1 MERARGHLAM
11 KALED
16 IAVVVQARLGS
27 QRVPKKMVR
36 DFAGTTLLDIALEKI
51 KSCDS
56 VAPHRVYLAVHEP
69 ELMAIGRRCGITVFE
84 RSARSASSEGEP
96 IAELYEWWDR
106 LPCRYAVLINA
117 CLPFLQ
123 PGTID
128 SFIRRYAATDRDGLF
143 GVIERRN
150 YFWDAAGRMLG
161 HAPADQAVMNTKFV
175 GVTYEAAHALYAGR
189 TDRIGDGIWMGDL
202 RRPGDIELFPISEEE
217 ALDIDHPWQ
226 FEMAE
231 SFYNRRTCRTGEE

>member
-1 MERARGHLAM
+1 M

-27 QRVPKKMVR
+27 QRVPQKMIR
-36 DFAGTTLLDIALEKI
+36 AFAGTTLLEIALDKI
-51 KSCDS
+51 KSCASID
-56 VAPHRVYLAVHEP
+56 ARRIYLAVHEP
-69 ELMAIGRRCGITVFE
+69 ELAQIGRRCGVNVFR

-106 LPCRYAVLINA
+106 LPCRYAVLVNA
-117 CLPFLQ
+117 CLPLLQ
-123 PGTID
+123 AGTID
-128 SFIRRYAATDRDGLF
+128 AFVRRYAASEADGLF

-150 YFWDAAGRMLG
+150 YFWDTAGRMLG
-161 HAPADQAVMNTKFV
+161 HAPSARAVMNTKFV

-189 TDRIGDGIWMGDL
+189 MDRIGEGVWMGDL
-202 RRPGDIELFPISEEE
+202 RRPGEIELFPISEEE
-217 ALDIDHPWQ
+217 TLDIDHPWQ

-231 SFYNRRTCRTGEE
+231 SFYNRRAGG